1 MLVVDDMTIRPI
13 SVRATRSSMSTR
25 SMTALMSTR
34 SMIAFTSMRWMR
46 ASRSRRAANWSMS
59 TWASTALRS
68 TRSMSACRSIRSSTA
83 WTSTRRSTASTGTIP
98 SIRSIALGW
107 CSSATGPILS
117 PRPPD
122 RRHARGSVGLAQDH
136 ARPDRVVRRLV
147 DQDEAARRAVPAIL
161 VEEQGR
167 GGAQRDPS
175 DLVEAERFGVLVA
188 VQLVHVEP
196 VEQVA
201 DERPSRT
208 RRVLNRELGAGPQL
222 RLVRE
227 PAHHR
232 VELLADTR
240 VIVRPADHVA
250 PAHVDLVVERHRD
263 RHGRERLV
271 DRTVGRVDGPDR
283 RGKAGGQHHDVVA
296 GLEHAAGDH
305 PGIPPVVVVRVA
317 LGPDHVL
324 DREPAVDQVPVRR
337 DVHLLE
343 VVEKRGTV
351 VPLHVEGTV

>member
-1 MLVVDDMTIRPI
+1 MEGGIGQHQSTDGRIPSESAKRDER
-13 SVRATRSSMSTR
+13 RSGPAGSGARYSQKPC
-25 SMTALMSTR
+25 LP
-34 SMIAFTSMRWMR
+34 
-46 ASRSRRAANWSMS
+46 ASRSEEHTSELQSQSNPVCRLLLEKKK
-59 TWASTALRS
+59 ALRS

-188 VQLVHVEP
+188 VQLVHVERS
-196 VEQVA
+196 E
-201 DERPSRT
+201 EHTS
-208 RRVLNRELGAGPQL
+208 ELQS
-222 RLVRE
+222 
-227 PAHHR
+227 
-232 VELLADTR
+232 
-240 VIVRPADHVA
+240 
-250 PAHVDLVVERHRD
+250 
-263 RHGRERLV
+263 
-271 DRTVGRVDGPDR
+271 
-283 RGKAGGQHHDVVA
+283 Q
-296 GLEHAAGDH
+296 
-305 PGIPPVVVVRVA
+305 
-317 LGPDHVL
+317 
-324 DREPAVDQVPVRR
+324 
-337 DVHLLE
+337 
-343 VVEKRGTV
+343 
-351 VPLHVEGTV
+351 